1 MLQNSLKRIQFF
13 EETFFLADINIK
25 IVLEICFLSLSNTDV
40 KFAELE
46 KLIWRFYTIAKALS
60 TINWV
65 KLINE
70 REFAKIAIDGNSE
83 IFIIYI

>member
-1 MLQNSLKRIQFF
+1 MLQNSLKRVQFF
-13 EETFFLADINIK
+13 EETFFLADISIK

-46 KLIWRFYTIAKALS
+46 KLIWRSYTIAKALS

-65 KLINE
+65 KLTNE
-70 REFAKIAIDGNSE
+70 REFAKIAIDENSE
-83 IFIIYI
+83 TFIVYI